1 MLSRFSGVQIGAHVS
16 ISGSIANAITN
27 ASEREC
33 SAFQVFTSNPRGWH
47 AKDLTD
53 DDTTNYKNNLN
64 QSNIDR
70 FATVAHMPYLPNLS
84 SPEISVYEKSI
95 HTMIREVERCDKLGI
110 PYLVTHLGSHKGTGE
125 DKGIQRLVGAL
136 TEVAKTNKDV
146 TILLENTAGQKNSVG
161 SDFTQLAEIFF
172 GLKPASRFGIC
183 IDTCHAFAAGYDL
196 RNEKNVKDV
205 FEKFDSEI
213 GLKHI
218 KIIHL
223 NDSKGELGCHLDRH
237 EHIGLGHI
245 GEAGL
250 SQIVKLANKNKIP
263 IVLETP
269 IDERRTDFEN
279 IRKAKDLA

>member
-53 DDTTNYKNNLN
+53 DDITNYKNNLS

-84 SPEISVYEKSI
+84 SPEMSVYEKSI
-95 HTMIREVERCDKLGI
+95 HTMIREVERCDKIGI

-125 DKGIQRLVGAL
+125 DKGIQRLVDAL
-136 TEVAKTNKDV
+136 TEVAKTNRDV

-161 SDFTQLAEIFF
+161 SDFTQLAEIFSS
-172 GLKPASRFGIC
+172 LKPASRFGIC

-196 RNEKNVKDV
+196 RNEKNVKDA
-205 FEKFDSEI
+205 FEKFDREI

-218 KIIHL
+218 KMACDEVASESVMPVVGEVLTLEEVSKAYHL
-223 NDSKGELGCHLDRH
+223 MKSKEILGRVV
-237 EHIGLGHI
+237 
-245 GEAGL
+245 
-250 SQIVKLANKNKIP
+250 VKLS
-263 IVLETP
+263 
-269 IDERRTDFEN
+269 
-279 IRKAKDLA
+279 

>member
-27 ASEREC
+27 ASKREC

-53 DDTTNYKNNLN
+53 DGITNYKNNLS

-245 GEAGL
+245 GKAGL
-250 SQIVKLANKNKIP
+250 SQVVKLANKNKIP
-263 IVLETP
+263 IILETP

-279 IRKAKDLA
+279 IRKAKELA

>member
-53 DDTTNYKNNLN
+53 DDITNYKNNLS

-84 SPEISVYEKSI
+84 SPEMSVYEKSI

-196 RNEKNVKDV
+196 RNEKNVKDA

-245 GEAGL
+245 GEDGL
-250 SQIVKLANKNKIP
+250 GQVVKLANKNKIP
-263 IVLETP
+263 IILETP

>member
-1 MLSRFSGVQIGAHVS
+1 MQIGAHVS

-27 ASEREC
+27 ASKREC

-53 DDTTNYKNNLN
+53 DGITNYKNNLS

-205 FEKFDSEI
+205 FEKLDSEI

-250 SQIVKLANKNKIP
+250 SQVVKLANKNKIP
-263 IVLETP
+263 IILETP

>member
-53 DDTTNYKNNLN
+53 DDATNYKNNLS

-245 GEAGL
+245 GKAGL
-250 SQIVKLANKNKIP
+250 SQVVKLANKNKIP
-263 IVLETP
+263 IILETP

-279 IRKAKDLA
+279 IRKAKELA

>member
-1 MLSRFSGVQIGAHVS
+1 VQIGAHVS

-53 DDTTNYKNNLN
+53 DDATNYKNNLS

-125 DKGIQRLVGAL
+125 DKGIQRLVSAL

-250 SQIVKLANKNKIP
+250 SQVVKLANKNKIP
-263 IVLETP
+263 IILETP

>member
-53 DDTTNYKNNLN
+53 DGITNYKNNLS

-70 FATVAHMPYLPNLS
+70 LATVAHMPYLPNLS

-110 PYLVTHLGSHKGTGE
+110 QYLVNHLGSHKGTGE
-125 DKGIQRLVGAL
+125 DKGIQRLVSAL
-136 TEVAKTNKDV
+136 TEVVKTNKDV

-196 RNEKNVKDV
+196 RNEKNVKDA

-245 GEAGL
+245 GETGL
-250 SQIVKLANKNKIP
+250 GQVVKLANKNKIP
-263 IVLETP
+263 IILETP

>member
-1 MLSRFSGVQIGAHVS
+1 VQIGLHVS

-53 DDTTNYKNNLN
+53 DGITNYKNNLS

-125 DKGIQRLVGAL
+125 DKGIQRLVSAL

-250 SQIVKLANKNKIP
+250 SQVVKLANKNKIP
-263 IVLETP
+263 IILETP

-279 IRKAKDLA
+279 IRKAKELA

>member
-53 DDTTNYKNNLN
+53 DDITNYKNNLS

-196 RNEKNVKDV
+196 RNEKNVKDA

-250 SQIVKLANKNKIP
+250 SQVVKLANKNKIP
-263 IVLETP
+263 IILETP

>member
-1 MLSRFSGVQIGAHVS
+1 M
-16 ISGSIANAITN
+16 
-27 ASEREC
+27 
-33 SAFQVFTSNPRGWH
+33 
-47 AKDLTD
+47 
-53 DDTTNYKNNLN
+53 
-64 QSNIDR
+64 
-70 FATVAHMPYLPNLS
+70 
-84 SPEISVYEKSI
+84 
-95 HTMIREVERCDKLGI
+95 
-110 PYLVTHLGSHKGTGE
+110 
-125 DKGIQRLVGAL
+125 
-136 TEVAKTNKDV
+136 
-146 TILLENTAGQKNSVG
+146 LENTAGQKNSVG

-245 GEAGL
+245 GEVGL

>member
-1 MLSRFSGVQIGAHVS
+1 MQIGAHVS

-53 DDTTNYKNNLN
+53 DGITNYKNNLS

-125 DKGIQRLVGAL
+125 DKGIRRLVGAL

-237 EHIGLGHI
+237 EHLGLGHI

-250 SQIVKLANKNKIP
+250 SQVVKLANKNKIP
-263 IVLETP
+263 IILETP

>member
-53 DDTTNYKNNLN
+53 DDITNYKNNLS

-136 TEVAKTNKDV
+136 TEVAKTSKDV

-218 KIIHL
+218 KLIHL

-250 SQIVKLANKNKIP
+250 SQVVKLANKNKIP
-263 IVLETP
+263 IILETP

>member
-1 MLSRFSGVQIGAHVS
+1 MLSRFSGVQIGSHVS
-16 ISGSIANAITN
+16 ISGSIANAFTN

-53 DDTTNYKNNLN
+53 DGITNYKNNLS

-196 RNEKNVKDV
+196 RNEKNVKDA

-237 EHIGLGHI
+237 EHLGLGHI

-250 SQIVKLANKNKIP
+250 SQVVKLANKNKIP
-263 IVLETP
+263 IILETP

>member
-1 MLSRFSGVQIGAHVS
+1 MQIGAHVS

-53 DDTTNYKNNLN
+53 DDITNYKNNLS

-84 SPEISVYEKSI
+84 SPEIPVYEKSI

-196 RNEKNVKDV
+196 RNEKNVKDA

-245 GEAGL
+245 GETGL
-250 SQIVKLANKNKIP
+250 GQVVKLANKNKIP

>member
-1 MLSRFSGVQIGAHVS
+1 MLSRFSGVQIGSHVS

-53 DDTTNYKNNLN
+53 DGITNYKNNLS

-70 FATVAHMPYLPNLS
+70 LATVAHMPYLPNLS

-125 DKGIQRLVGAL
+125 DKGIQRLVSAL

-213 GLKHI
+213 GLKHV

-237 EHIGLGHI
+237 EHLGLGHI

-250 SQIVKLANKNKIP
+250 SQVVKLANKNKIP
-263 IVLETP
+263 IILETP

>member
-1 MLSRFSGVQIGAHVS
+1 VQIGLHVS
-16 ISGSIANAITN
+16 ISGSIANAVTN
-27 ASEREC
+27 AVEREC
-33 SAFQVFTSNPRGWH
+33 SAFQIFTGNPRGWYS
-47 AKDLTD
+47 KDLPNED
-53 DDTTNYKNNLN
+53 VSNYKKNLSE
-64 QSNIDR
+64 SNIDR

-125 DKGIQRLVGAL
+125 DKGIQRLVSAL

-250 SQIVKLANKNKIP
+250 SQVVKLANKNKIP
-263 IVLETP
+263 IILETP

>member
-27 ASEREC
+27 ANERKC

-53 DDTTNYKNNLN
+53 DDIINYKNNLG

-84 SPEISVYEKSI
+84 SPEIPVYEKSI

-136 TEVAKTNKDV
+136 TEVAKTKKDV

-161 SDFTQLAEIFF
+161 SDFTQLAEIFSS
-172 GLKPASRFGIC
+172 LKPASRFGIC

-205 FEKFDSEI
+205 FEKFDREI

-237 EHIGLGHI
+237 EHIGLGYI
-245 GEAGL
+245 GKTGL
-250 SQIVKLANKNKIP
+250 SQVIKLANKNKIP
-263 IVLETP
+263 IILETP

-279 IRKAKDLA
+279 IKKAKDLA

>member
-27 ASEREC
+27 ASKREC

-53 DDTTNYKNNLN
+53 DNITNYKNNLS

-84 SPEISVYEKSI
+84 SPEIPVYEKSI

-125 DKGIQRLVGAL
+125 DKGIRRLVGAL

-250 SQIVKLANKNKIP
+250 SQVVKLANKNKIP
-263 IVLETP
+263 IILETP

>member
-53 DDTTNYKNNLN
+53 DGITNYKNNLS

-84 SPEISVYEKSI
+84 SPEITVYEKSI

-125 DKGIQRLVGAL
+125 DKGIQRLVSAL

-172 GLKPASRFGIC
+172 SLKPASRFGIC

-250 SQIVKLANKNKIP
+250 SQVVKLANKNKIP
-263 IVLETP
+263 IILETP

>member
-53 DDTTNYKNNLN
+53 EGITNYKNNLS

-125 DKGIQRLVGAL
+125 DKGIQRLVSAL

-205 FEKFDSEI
+205 FEKFDSKI

-250 SQIVKLANKNKIP
+250 SQVVKLANKNKIP
-263 IVLETP
+263 IILETP

>member
-53 DDTTNYKNNLN
+53 DGITNYKNNLS

-125 DKGIQRLVGAL
+125 DKGIQRLVSAL

-196 RNEKNVKDV
+196 RNEKNVKDA

-250 SQIVKLANKNKIP
+250 SQVVKLANKNKIP
-263 IVLETP
+263 IILETP

>member
-1 MLSRFSGVQIGAHVS
+1 MQIGAHVS

-53 DDTTNYKNNLN
+53 DDITNYKNNLS
-64 QSNIDR
+64 QSNIDK

-161 SDFTQLAEIFF
+161 SNFTQLAEIFF

-196 RNEKNVKDV
+196 RNEKNVKDA

-250 SQIVKLANKNKIP
+250 SQVVKLANKNKIP
-263 IVLETP
+263 IILETP

>member
-53 DDTTNYKNNLN
+53 DGITNYKNNLS

-250 SQIVKLANKNKIP
+250 SQVVKLANKNKIP
-263 IVLETP
+263 IILETP

-279 IRKAKDLA
+279 IRKAKELA

>member
-1 MLSRFSGVQIGAHVS
+1 MQIGAHVS

-53 DDTTNYKNNLN
+53 DGITNYKNNLS

-250 SQIVKLANKNKIP
+250 SQVIKLANKNKIP
-263 IVLETP
+263 IILETP

>member
-1 MLSRFSGVQIGAHVS
+1 MLSRFSGVQIGSHVS

-33 SAFQVFTSNPRGWH
+33 SAFQIFTSNPRGWH

-53 DDTTNYKNNLN
+53 DGITNYKNNLS

-70 FATVAHMPYLPNLS
+70 LATVAHVPYLPNLS

-250 SQIVKLANKNKIP
+250 SQVVKLANKNKIP
-263 IVLETP
+263 IILETP

>member
-53 DDTTNYKNNLN
+53 DGITNYKNNLS

-125 DKGIQRLVGAL
+125 DKGMQRLISAL
-136 TEVAKTNKDV
+136 TEVAKTNNDV
-146 TILLENTAGQKNSVG
+146 TILLQNTAGQKNSVG
-161 SDFTQLAEIFF
+161 SDFTQLAEIFSS
-172 GLKPASRFGIC
+172 LKPASRFGIC

-250 SQIVKLANKNKIP
+250 SQVVKLANKNKIP
-263 IVLETP
+263 IILETP

>member
-53 DDTTNYKNNLN
+53 DGITNYKNNLS

-84 SPEISVYEKSI
+84 SPEIPVYEKSI

-136 TEVAKTNKDV
+136 TEVAKTKKDV

-250 SQIVKLANKNKIP
+250 SQVVKLANKNKIP
-263 IVLETP
+263 IILETP

>member
-27 ASEREC
+27 ASKREC

-53 DDTTNYKNNLN
+53 DDATNYKNNLS

-250 SQIVKLANKNKIP
+250 SQVVKLANKNKIP
-263 IVLETP
+263 IILETP

>member
-53 DDTTNYKNNLN
+53 DGITNYKNNLS

-172 GLKPASRFGIC
+172 DLKPAPRFGIC

-250 SQIVKLANKNKIP
+250 SQVVKLANKNKIP
-263 IVLETP
+263 IILETP

>member
-1 MLSRFSGVQIGAHVS
+1 MLSRFSGVQIGSHVS

-53 DDTTNYKNNLN
+53 DGITNYKNNLS

-70 FATVAHMPYLPNLS
+70 LATVAHMPYLPNLS

-250 SQIVKLANKNKIP
+250 SQVVKLANKNKIP
-263 IVLETP
+263 IILETP

>member
-1 MLSRFSGVQIGAHVS
+1 MLSRFSGVQIGSHVS

-27 ASEREC
+27 ASKREC

-53 DDTTNYKNNLN
+53 DDITNYKNNLS

-245 GEAGL
+245 GEVGL
-250 SQIVKLANKNKIP
+250 SQVVKLANKNKIP
-263 IVLETP
+263 IILETP

>member
-27 ASEREC
+27 ASKREC

-53 DDTTNYKNNLN
+53 DGITNYKNNLS

-70 FATVAHMPYLPNLS
+70 LATVAHMPYLPNLS

-125 DKGIQRLVGAL
+125 DKGIQRLVSAL

-237 EHIGLGHI
+237 EHLGLGHI

-250 SQIVKLANKNKIP
+250 SQVVKLANKNKIP
-263 IVLETP
+263 IILETP

>member
-53 DDTTNYKNNLN
+53 DDITNYKNNLS

-84 SPEISVYEKSI
+84 SPEIPVYEKSI

-196 RNEKNVKDV
+196 RNEKNVKDA

-245 GEAGL
+245 GETGL
-250 SQIVKLANKNKIP
+250 GQVVKLANKNKIP
-263 IVLETP
+263 IILETP
-269 IDERRTDFEN
+269 IDEKRTDFEN

>member
-1 MLSRFSGVQIGAHVS
+1 MQIGAHVS

-125 DKGIQRLVGAL
+125 DKGMQRLISAL

-161 SDFTQLAEIFF
+161 SDFTQLAEIFSS
-172 GLKPASRFGIC
+172 LKPASRFGIC

-196 RNEKNVKDV
+196 RNEKNVKDA

-245 GEAGL
+245 GETGL
-250 SQIVKLANKNKIP
+250 GQVVKLANKNKIP
-263 IVLETP
+263 IILETP

>member
-1 MLSRFSGVQIGAHVS
+1 MLSRFSGVQIGSHVS

-53 DDTTNYKNNLN
+53 DGITNYKNNLS

-70 FATVAHMPYLPNLS
+70 LATVAHMPYLPNLS

-125 DKGIQRLVGAL
+125 DKGIQRLVSAL

-237 EHIGLGHI
+237 EHLGLGHI

-250 SQIVKLANKNKIP
+250 SQVVKLANKNKIP
-263 IVLETP
+263 IILETP